1 MSRPTHIQLVSEGEA
16 GRIARATVPLAT
28 LVITTDACKVMAHL
42 PTGGAMILHTA
53 ETPADARDWH
63 MTMDE
68 AINHCIAMATKYEW
82 VLRWS
87 ELEVYMPTPTLD
99 YHTGEVV
106 AGEVVQ

>member
-1 MSRPTHIQLVSEGEA
+1 MSKPTHIQLVSEGEA
-16 GRIARATVPLAT
+16 GRIARATVPLAS
-28 LVITTDACKVMAHL
+28 LVLTTDACKVMAHL

-63 MTMDE
+63 IQFDE
-68 AINHCIAMATKYEW
+68 ALDHMFGSRAGW
-82 VLRWS
+82 LLRWS
-87 ELEVYMPTPTLD
+87 DVMFMMPTPALD